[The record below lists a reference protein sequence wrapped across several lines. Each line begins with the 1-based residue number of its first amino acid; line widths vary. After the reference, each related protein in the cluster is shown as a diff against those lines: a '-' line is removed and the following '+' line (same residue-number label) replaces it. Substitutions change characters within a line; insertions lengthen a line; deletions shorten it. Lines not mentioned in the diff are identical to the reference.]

1 MPLLHRRKACRQKKD
16 QRLRSAP
23 EDLPGVRLEG
33 PTGYEKFRQLPAL
46 GRGSRGIT
54 AGLFFLNHLADGEPD
69 VNGLSLGEALAT
81 TLQGVYFTNFFSH
94 FAFIGNQ

>member
-1 MPLLHRRKACRQKKD
+1 MSSEKND

-23 EDLPGVRLEG
+23 EDLPGVQLEG

-69 VNGLSLGEALAT
+69 VNG
-81 TLQGVYFTNFFSH
+81 
-94 FAFIGNQ
+94 

>member
-1 MPLLHRRKACRQKKD
+1 MSSEKND

-54 AGLFFLNHLADGEPD
+54 AELFFLNHPADGEPD
-69 VNGLSLGEALAT
+69 VNGLSFGEALAT
-81 TLQGVYFTNFFSH
+81 NRQGCILPVFFHILLLLEINKLQAKNRT
-94 FAFIGNQ
+94 

>member
-33 PTGYEKFRQLPAL
+33 PTGYEKFRQLP
-46 GRGSRGIT
+46 RSRARLTRYNRWAI
-54 AGLFFLNHLADGEPD
+54 FFEP
-69 VNGLSLGEALAT
+69 S
-81 TLQGVYFTNFFSH
+81 S
-94 FAFIGNQ
+94 